1 MMNRLWELTSR
12 PHVSGRGGI
21 LTSRWERSRL
31 NRGGR
36 FPVLWRSPR
45 NSGPHRDNF
54 ISKPS
59 SLLTCAAFNA
69 DVGAFAARESKPPRA
84 DEART
89 PRAQRRHDV
98 RVAIGM
104 PRHIFRAHSRSFT
117 TLEAIRRL
125 RAASADE
132 RGTLR
137 GGRHPAIAP
146 GGRRQGRG
154 HVPQRH
160 RRGLRGSRPVPR
172 RLPRRPKPRRER
184 RARPR
189 RRRDPP
195 RRRHGR
201 GGSRGH
207 VLVGPN
213 IRLDSGV
220 SPMSSTPPPSRG
232 AASTETE
239 PPPRASH
246 RVSRGDVPRYRG
258 RGQRRG
264 RRGGALVRAPTSR
277 SRSTRASGATPPRS
291 GAPRSKRCCTRM
303 SARS

>member
-104 PRHIFRAHSRSFT
+104 PRHIFLRALAQFHDPRGDPPPP
-117 TLEAIRRL
+117 RRL
-125 RAASADE
+125 RGRARDP
-132 RGTLR
+132 LR

-207 VLVGPN
+207 APG
-213 IRLDSGV
+213 GTQH
-220 SPMSSTPPPSRG
+220 SP
-232 AASTETE
+232 
-239 PPPRASH
+239 
-246 RVSRGDVPRYRG
+246 
-258 RGQRRG
+258 
-264 RRGGALVRAPTSR
+264 
-277 SRSTRASGATPPRS
+277 
-291 GAPRSKRCCTRM
+291 
-303 SARS
+303 